1 MLNYQLHCSFFILF
15 PPVHTLLFMFHLIS
29 VSPHFSD
36 HVLFLFPSVQSPSY
50 SFHLP
55 QFISFI
61 FTLFGC
67 IHITWPF
74 NLMVSSTFQPIPS
87 LEINNLQV
95 SLDKFL
101 ILDIYYLK
109 LSSSGFTT
117 PCLFILNKK
126 YIIFVYSAAKVYLL
140 IYLIQPYV
148 GKW

>member
-1 MLNYQLHCSFFILF
+1 
-15 PPVHTLLFMFHLIS
+15 
-29 VSPHFSD
+29 
-36 HVLFLFPSVQSPSY
+36 
-50 SFHLP
+50 
-55 QFISFI
+55 
-61 FTLFGC
+61 
-67 IHITWPF
+67 
-74 NLMVSSTFQPIPS
+74 MVSSTFQPIPS